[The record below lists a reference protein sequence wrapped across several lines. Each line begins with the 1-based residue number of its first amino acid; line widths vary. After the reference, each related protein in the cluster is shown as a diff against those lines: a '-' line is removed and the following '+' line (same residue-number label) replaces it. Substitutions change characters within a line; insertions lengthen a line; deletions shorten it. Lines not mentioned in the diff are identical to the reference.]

1 MSHGNEPPRNPYA
14 PPPIGERAPS
24 QPGGAVAPEA
34 IAAATTDGRFCVG
47 CAYQLDGLPVDG
59 TCPECGTPIELS
71 LREPTLA
78 NTSQEY
84 LRTIKSGLSFVLNG
98 ILLMIMVQVLT
109 IVATFAA
116 MAAPGSIGSV
126 TLIAQFAGL
135 GVSLLIIVGYWKYTA
150 PDPSQV
156 ALEKSNAA
164 RKVIRIVVAS
174 QAAVSVVSVVLSL
187 LTPATAQA
195 AAAAGGAM
203 NPGGMV
209 ILAFT
214 AVLGIVGLVLW
225 AVQFFAVM
233 RYTRWIAARVP
244 DLFVVKRTKVYV
256 WLLPVIGFVGAFALM
271 LGPLIALVMYWNLL
285 DRMRKHVKAIIKTG
299 EPAKL
304 KGRLA

>member
-1 MSHGNEPPRNPYA
+1 MTSGNQPPRNPYA
-14 PPPIGERAPS
+14 PPQVGEQTTYGSDGAAAP
-24 QPGGAVAPEA
+24 AEVE
-34 IAAATTDGRFCVG
+34 AATTEGRFCVG

-78 NTSQEY
+78 NTSPEY
-84 LRTIKSGLSFVLNG
+84 LRTLKSGLSFVLNG

-109 IVATFAA
+109 MVATLAT

-126 TLIAQFAGL
+126 TVIAQFAGL
-135 GVSLLIIVGYWKYTA
+135 GVALLIIIGYWKYTA

-156 ALEKSNAA
+156 ALEKSSAA
-164 RKVIRIVVAS
+164 RKVVRVVVAS
-174 QAAVSVVSVVLSL
+174 QAAVSFLAVVLGL
-187 LTPATAQA
+187 MTPATAQA

-214 AVLGIVGLVLW
+214 AVLGIAGLVLW
-225 AVQFFAVM
+225 AVQFFSVM

-244 DLFVVKRTKVYV
+244 DLFVVKRTKIYV
-256 WLLPVIGFVGAFALM
+256 WLLPVIGIVGVFALM

-285 DRMRKHVKAIIKTG
+285 DRMRKHLKAIIKTG